1 MAGKDFIVGRFSVS
15 MPCTWPLIL
24 GLGVD
29 GLLSILPCVA
39 TVDGGRVKCIIPPMV
54 HQIRL
59 IGESGKDS
67 IGRSI
72 YYQC

>member
-1 MAGKDFIVGRFSVS
+1 MAGKDFIVGRCLVLTL
-15 MPCTWPLIL
+15 CTWPLIL
-24 GLGVD
+24 GLDAD
-29 GLLSILPCVA
+29 GLLSTHPCVV
-39 TVDGGRVKCIIPPMV
+39 TVYGGRVKCIIPPMV